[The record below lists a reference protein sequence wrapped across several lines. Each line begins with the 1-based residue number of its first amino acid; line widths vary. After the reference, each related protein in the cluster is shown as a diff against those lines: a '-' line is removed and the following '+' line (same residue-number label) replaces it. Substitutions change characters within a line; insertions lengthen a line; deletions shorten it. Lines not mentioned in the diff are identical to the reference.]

1 MKTAKTIISSILFG
15 LIIQA
20 SCFAECETN
29 TFIEAVNT
37 AWSSTNY
44 TLLEQ
49 ILTNRV
55 AECTNDILAKGLLYE
70 YYDDVCIDFH
80 KARSAAFIMATSN
93 RMPSE
98 VIHKRAPLES
108 AIFLVEMPIPTN
120 FPADQSKTPVQ
131 MEHMHQWNPETFPY
145 LRTYQSL
152 MFRIEAI
159 ETEQR
164 PLGYFD
170 PLNRD

>member
-1 MKTAKTIISSILFG
+1 MKNTAIAGIIFIVLVQTPS
-15 LIIQA
+15 
-20 SCFAECETN
+20 FAECETK

-55 AECTNDILAKGLLYE
+55 AECTNDILAKGLLCE
-70 YYDDVCIDFH
+70 YYGNVCVDFN
-80 KARSAAFIMATSN
+80 KARSAATEFIMATSN

-108 AIFLVEMPIPTN
+108 AISLVEMPVPTN
-120 FPADQSKTPVQ
+120 FPADQSKTPEQ
-131 MEHMHQWNPETFPY
+131 MEHLHQWNPETFPY